1 LSVQHPTI
9 LMRRGI
15 NTLPGRVESA
25 IATAAKL
32 MDWPIEW
39 FVPEP
44 GGRDQVF
51 FRDIEMV
58 READVVLCVFTET
71 DPMAG
76 GTGHVVEKAIDRRVP
91 VYAYTADIENPRVW
105 HRLGEWDPDD
115 AWASRVPAG

>member
-1 LSVQHPTI
+1 
-9 LMRRGI
+9 MRRGI